1 MNCISMNIDVVSLK
15 HCLYEL
21 AHYDSMFL
29 CLYVLMTSLVMHEC
43 LNVFYVN
50 NNICWVWGIE
60 RNVKGGRGH
69 MSFHLHVVGPI
80 Q

>member
-1 MNCISMNIDVVSLK
+1 MTCISMYIDVVSLK

-43 LNVFYVN
+43 LYVFYV
-50 NNICWVWGIE
+50 
-60 RNVKGGRGH
+60 KT
-69 MSFHLHVVGPI
+69 SFIGYGELRAV
-80 Q
+80 